1 MPPKPYPEWD
11 PNWDFREP
19 TDDDAKKKHAARR
32 LGAHRHIILV
42 WHGQYDE
49 EDDDDARAGRE
60 ELRPAARAEDVA
72 QEDARRHLLQV
83 RTTRPEPVMGH
94 ILWP

>member
-19 TDDDAKKKHAARR
+19 TDDDAMKKHAARR

-42 WHGQYDE
+42 RHGQYDE
-49 EDDDDARAGRE
+49 EDDDDARILTPLGR
-60 ELRPAARAEDVA
+60 
-72 QEDARRHLLQV
+72 QQV
-83 RTTRPEPVMGH
+83 RQTD
-94 ILWP
+94 